1 MMISAKWGT
10 RCGSMRKKSSLNL
23 GVLALLLLLTSLV
36 FIGNAAA
43 QDEAVLEFISYTTKE
58 NEGVELQ
65 LSIKG
70 LAFEPTSSTSE
81 SPARITFDLP
91 GVRNGLP
98 WTLPLPIKGGGMA
111 KTVSAIEASGRTRVV
126 INLDKLVEY
135 TTRVEGESIFISLT
149 DNTVGAAQDMYAAE
163 SETPPVAIPAP
174 AVTPAPTATP
184 VPVAPVA
191 TSAPVMAAAPVV
203 QPAAQKAAGANTLRD
218 VKYFSLPGDKVQVRL
233 VFAQTPA
240 QPSTFTIDNP
250 PRVVLDLANTAKGV
264 PWSSQ
269 NVNVGVAQSISAI
282 ETSGRTRV
290 VMNLVSMRPFS
301 SQVSG
306 NEIVIDIEGEHTGAQ
321 AAAVGEGKVPFK
333 IDAVDFRRGES
344 GEGRIIITTSEEGA
358 PVDSRVLGNNIYVD
372 FMNTQIPEN
381 LIQRLDVVDFA
392 TPVRYVDTVVEG
404 SRVKL
409 VISMLDDFEHMSYQ
423 SGKTY
428 TIDVKK
434 PVKQD
439 MLGKKEGQYVGEKL
453 SLNFQDIEVR
463 AVLQLIA
470 DFTGLNMVASDSV
483 QGSLTLRLKNV
494 PWDQALELIL
504 KTKGLDMRQ
513 VGNVILV
520 GPSEEIASRERLDLE
535 AKKQIAELKPL
546 FTELVPVNYAK
557 SSEIAALLQSGNNS
571 LLSTRGKVTVDARTN
586 TLLVTETRDKLAE
599 IRDLINKLDI
609 PIRQVMIDSR
619 IVIASNDFSR
629 DIGARFGVTD
639 ADISGEDLIATSGS
653 YTATDSMMGSWLDS
667 GRTQVEI
674 PFGSPSRLNVNMPVT
689 KSNAGR
695 FAMSILRGTTLL
707 DLEFTALQAEG
718 RGEVVSSPRVITSNG
733 KTALIEQGTEIPYQE
748 ASSSGATSVSF
759 KKAVLSLQVTPQ
771 ITPDDRILMD
781 LAVNKDSVGQV
792 FFGVPSIDT
801 KEVNTQVLINNGDTV
816 VLGGVYEQERS
827 NEIDKVPFLGDLPF
841 VGALFRQTRAVDDK
855 TELLIFVTPKILK
868 EGMNLD

>member
-1 MMISAKWGT
+1 
-10 RCGSMRKKSSLNL
+10 MRKKNSLGL
-23 GVLALLLLLTSLV
+23 GVMMLSLLASLV
-36 FIGNAAA
+36 FIGNASA
-43 QDEAVLEFISYTTKE
+43 QEEAVLEFISYTTKE

-70 LAFEPTSSTSE
+70 LVPEPTSSTSE
-81 SPARITFDLP
+81 SPARITFDLA

-98 WTLPLPIKGGGMA
+98 WTLPLPIKGGGNA

-135 TTRVEGESIFISLT
+135 STRVEGENIFISLT
-149 DNTVGAAQDMYAAE
+149 DRTVGGGEDIYAAE
-163 SETPPVAIPAP
+163 AEDVAPAP
-174 AVTPAPTATP
+174 APA
-184 VPVAPVA
+184 APVA
-191 TSAPVMAAAPVV
+191 TPAPVAPAAPAAPAMAST
-203 QPAAQKAAGANTLRD
+203 PAAPREAGANTLRD

-233 VFAQTPA
+233 IFAQPPA

-250 PRVVLDLANTAKGV
+250 PRIVLDLAKTAKGV
-264 PWSSQ
+264 PWASQ
-269 NVNVGVAQSISAI
+269 NINVGVAQSISAI
-282 ETSGRTRV
+282 ETSGRTRAV
-290 VMNLVSMRPFS
+290 LNLVSMRPFNA
-301 SQVSG
+301 QVSG
-306 NEIVIDIEGEHTGAQ
+306 NEIVIDIEGEHTGAET
-321 AAAVGEGKVPFK
+321 AARVGAGKVPFK
-333 IDAVDFRRGES
+333 IDAIDFRRGES
-344 GEGRIIITTSEEGA
+344 GEGRVIITTSEEGA
-358 PVDSRVLGNNIYVD
+358 PVDSRVLGNSIYVD
-372 FMNTQIPEN
+372 FLNTQIPEN

-392 TPVRYVDTVVEG
+392 TPVRYIDTVVEG

-409 VISMLDDFEHMSYQ
+409 VINMSEDFEHMSYQ
-423 SGKTY
+423 AGKTY
-428 TIDVKK
+428 TIDIKK

-439 MLGKKEGQYVGEKL
+439 FLGKKEGQYVGEKL

-470 DFTGLNMVASDSV
+470 DFTGLNLVASDSV

-546 FTELVPVNYAK
+546 VTEMVPVNYAK
-557 SSEIAALLQSGNNS
+557 ASEIAALLQSGSNS
-571 LLSTRGKVTVDARTN
+571 LLSTRGKVMVDARTN
-586 TLLVTETRDKLAE
+586 TLLITETRDKLTE
-599 IRDLINKLDI
+599 LRDLINKLDI

-619 IVIASNDFSR
+619 IVIANNDFSR

-639 ADISGEDLIATSGS
+639 ADISGNDLIATSGS
-653 YTATDSMMGSWLDS
+653 YTATDAMVSSWLKNLED
-667 GRTQVEI
+667 GNRKVEI

-733 KTALIEQGTEIPYQE
+733 KTALIEQGTEIPYQQ
-748 ASSSGATSVSF
+748 ASSSGATNVSF

-781 LAVNKDSVGQV
+781 LSVTKDSVGQV

-827 NEIDKVPFLGDLPF
+827 NEMDKVPFLGDLPF